1 MQELL
6 DDINAIR
13 LSIEALNKRVQ
24 EQGQPVSVAS
34 LERAL
39 ATVLATVRA
48 QSAPTFTL
56 DYARIAQQ
64 IQGHL
69 ATPAALGAVL
79 TTGTNELNAVVKQI
93 PRSIAVEGEVMGFT
107 NWKSAALVFF
117 VPMLVLVLGMA
128 MGGVFSQVSKE
139 KYEMLQGQA
148 QGLQDKVLGI
158 ENERNFY
165 KAQIRSFSKSMSTTK
180 ESRQT
185 TQQLFPAYQAQTGG
199 TE

>member
-1 MQELL
+1 MQALL

-39 ATVLATVRA
+39 ATVRA
-48 QSAPTFTL
+48 QPAPTFTL
-56 DYARIAQQ
+56 DYKRTAQQ

-79 TTGTNELNAVVKQI
+79 TTGTDELNAVVERI

-128 MGGVFSQVSKE
+128 MGGMFSQVSKE
-139 KYEMLQGQA
+139 KYETLLGQA

-158 ENERNFY
+158 EKERNFY
-165 KAQIRSFSKSMSTTK
+165 KNQIQSFSKSMSTTK

-185 TQQLFPAYQAQTGG
+185 TRQLFPAYEAQTGG